1 MRRGVL
7 ITLICLVAGA
17 ARAEEPALARYVTDD
32 NVDVYVAL
40 FDGQAVELAGCASE
54 GAARALIEMPNAR
67 PISDRTQVDLTDS
80 AALGAHPPIPCD
92 PPPLAEA
99 AWPGSMPI
107 WADLAANGRY
117 LLAAPNEAGFYAV
130 DAKCEAIKTALR
142 IRERTQSTGFQ
153 GFGQPDPLELRL
165 TINCGPGADAEG
177 PVVTDPASGVEGW
190 TLHSAELF
198 MSEAG
203 LPDTLFVASAPMG
216 EGRGYLP
223 IRRLDGVEIAP
234 IFLEGGARLEAAKA
248 ALQVLFAVPA
258 EAIVS
263 PLGFEALEAVQSAL
277 FADICT
283 LDCDGY
289 DHAHGFFAVPGIDV
303 ALSFEGVEQ
312 TPAALDILGRDLSGL
327 RFGDGRALWLQGCSA
342 VAAALG
348 IVPGEGD
355 WKFMVRAAQS
365 GAGQAAAMRCDAARA
380 ATCTRVIGPDLPLV
394 PEVFDA
400 SGPCAGKTR
409 LVVYLPEAVTA
420 TAPLVIDVEQGFAE
434 VEIAPMPGLER
445 AILTVPAGAS
455 GAASPCLLSS
465 PRVMIHSRGD
475 LRLTL
480 RDVTLRRRL
489 AEVPQEAIGLHVDGG
504 TLVTDGVIMVADG
517 DAGLPPE
524 RGISLCSGEYYARA
538 TRVQAGT
545 IAVQGADSRLAIS
558 GVPGAPTT
566 LGSARYAISASAGA
580 ELVLSDVTLTGRV
593 GASLFNAILDATRL
607 RLVSTDAQSG
617 SSAALQF
624 RGTSEAQLMQS
635 TAQGFACVGTFWT
648 AGSAAIFTLPGN
660 DLTADNTRPSCGAGT
675 IQIFE

>member
-1 MRRGVL
+1 ML
-7 ITLICLVAGA
+7 IMLLGLVAGA

-40 FDGQAVELAGCASE
+40 FDGQAVELAGCANE
-54 GAARALIEMPNAR
+54 GAARALIEMPNDR

-80 AALGAHPPIPCD
+80 AALGAHPSIPCN

-99 AWPGSMPI
+99 AWPETVPI

-117 LLAAPNEAGFYAV
+117 LLAAPNGAGFYAL
-130 DAKCEAIKTALR
+130 DAKCEAIKTALS
-142 IRERTQSTGFQ
+142 IRKRTQGPGFQ

-177 PVVTDPASGVEGW
+177 PLITDPESGEEGW

-203 LPDTLFVASAPMG
+203 LPDTLLVASAPMG
-216 EGRGYLP
+216 EGRGYFP

-234 IFLEGGARLEAAKA
+234 VFLEGGARLEAAKT
-248 ALQVLFAVPA
+248 ALRELFSVPEDA
-258 EAIVS
+258 EVS

-283 LDCDGY
+283 MDCDGY

-327 RFGDGRALWLQGCSA
+327 RFGDGRALWLQGCAA
-342 VAAALG
+342 VASALG

-355 WKFMVRAAQS
+355 WKFMVRAAHS
-365 GAGQAAAMRCDAARA
+365 GSSQAEAMRCSAARA
-380 ATCTRVIGPDLPLV
+380 ATCIRVIGPDLPLV
-394 PEVFDA
+394 PEVFEA
-400 SGPCAGKTR
+400 SGSCVGKTR
-409 LVVYLPEAVTA
+409 LVVRLPEAVTA
-420 TAPLVIDVEQGFAE
+420 TAPLLIDAEQGFAE

-445 AILTVPAGAS
+445 AVLTVPADAS

-465 PRVMIHSRGD
+465 PRVMIHGRGD
-475 LRLTL
+475 LRLML
-480 RDVTLRRRL
+480 RDVTLRRRV
-489 AEVPQEAIGLHVDGG
+489 AEVPQEAIGLHVDTG

-524 RGISLCSGEYYARA
+524 RGISLCSGEYFARA

-545 IAVQGADSRLAIS
+545 IAVQGSNSRLAIS
-558 GVPGAPTT
+558 GAPGAPTT
-566 LGSARYAISASAGA
+566 LGSTRYAISVSAKT
-580 ELVLSDVTLTGRV
+580 EMILSNVTLTGRV
-593 GASLFNAILDATRL
+593 GASLFNASLDATNV

-617 SSAALQF
+617 SSTALQF
-624 RGTSEAQLMQS
+624 RGISEAQLMQS

-648 AGSAAIFTLPGN
+648 AGSAAVFTLPGN
-660 DLTADNTRPSCGAGT
+660 DLVADNTRPSCGAGVV
-675 IQIFE
+675 QIIE

>member
-7 ITLICLVAGA
+7 ISLICLAAGA

-40 FDGQAVELAGCASE
+40 FGGQAVELAGCASE
-54 GAARALIEMPNAR
+54 GAVRALIEMPNER

-80 AALGAHPPIPCD
+80 AALGAHPAIPCN

-99 AWPGSMPI
+99 AWPGSVPI
-107 WADLAANGRY
+107 WADLTANGRY
-117 LLAAPNEAGFYAV
+117 LLAAPNGAGFYAV
-130 DAKCEAIKTALR
+130 DAKCEAIKTALS
-142 IRERTQSTGFQ
+142 IRERAQGAGFQ

-165 TINCGPGADAEG
+165 TINCGPGAEAQG
-177 PVVTDPASGVEGW
+177 PVPPDADSGAEGW

-203 LPDTLFVASAPMG
+203 LPDTLLVASAPMG

-234 IFLEGGARLEAAKA
+234 LFLEGGARLEAAKA
-248 ALQVLFAVPA
+248 ALRMLFAVPE
-258 EAIVS
+258 EAVVS
-263 PLGFEALEAVQSAL
+263 PLGFEELEAVQSAL

-283 LDCDGY
+283 RNCDGY
-289 DHAHGFFAVPGIDV
+289 DHSHGFFALPGIDV

-327 RFGDGRALWLQGCSA
+327 RFADGRALWLQGCAA
-342 VAAALG
+342 VASALG

-355 WKFMVRAAQS
+355 WKSMARAAHL
-365 GAGQAAAMRCDAARA
+365 GAGQAAAMRCNAARA
-380 ATCTRVIGPDLPLV
+380 ATCIRVIGPGLPLV
-394 PEVFDA
+394 PEVFHA
-400 SGPCAGKTR
+400 SGSCAGKTR
-409 LVVYLPEAVTA
+409 LIVHLPEAVTA
-420 TAPLVIDVEQGFAE
+420 TAPLMIDAERGFAE
-434 VEIAPMPGLER
+434 VEIVPMPGLER

-475 LRLTL
+475 LRLML

-489 AEVPQEAIGLHVDGG
+489 EEVPQEAIGLHSDGG

-524 RGISLCSGEYYARA
+524 RGISLCSGAYYARA

-545 IAVQGADSRLAIS
+545 IAVQGSNSRLAIS
-558 GVPGAPTT
+558 GAPGAPTT
-566 LGSARYAISASAGA
+566 LGSARYAISASAGT
-580 ELVLSDVTLTGRV
+580 EMILSNVTLTGRV
-593 GASLFNAILDATRL
+593 GASLFNATLDATNL

-617 SSAALQF
+617 SSTALQF
-624 RGTSEAQLMQS
+624 RGASEAQLMQS

-660 DLTADNTRPSCGAGT
+660 NLTADNTRPSCGAGT
-675 IQIFE
+675 VQILE